1 MALSATIKE
10 SDRPAG
16 PRGSARRSVG
26 WMGLGRGH
34 RARPFEWVVEKAMLL
49 VALSAI
55 LMVFLIFAFV
65 GREAL
70 PVILGQTST
79 VHARAARP
87 VADLERMTV
96 GEVQAYLELKP
107 KQYETLDRQI
117 LVTLMELKIEAAK
130 EAFHD
135 PDAGA
140 NTAAWRF
147 LLWPHRWSDYPEPK
161 FIWQPVSPVPKFN
174 LVPLLVGSLKATLVA
189 LLFSVPLALG
199 AALYVSQLGPPRFR
213 EILKPA
219 IEMLSGVPSV
229 VLGFFALLVMAT
241 WLQKVGGY
249 DSRLNAL
256 VAGLAMGFAI
266 IPIVFSLAEDA
277 LTSVPRSLTQA
288 ALALGAS
295 RWQAAWQVALPAA
308 LPGVCAAVMLGL
320 GRAIGETMV
329 VLMASGNASILSWS
343 VFDSTRT
350 LTATIAAEM
359 AEAARGGVHYQVLF
373 LLGTLLL
380 VVTLL
385 ANLAGEVIVRRL
397 KRRLEAKNP

>member
-1 MALSATIKE
+1 MTLPATIKD
-10 SDRPAG
+10 SDHPAG
-16 PRGSARRSVG
+16 PRGPARRAVG
-26 WMGLGRGH
+26 WLGLRRGH
-34 RARPFEWVVEKAMLL
+34 QARPFEWVAEKAILL
-49 VALSAI
+49 VALTAI
-55 LMVFLIFAFV
+55 VMVFLIFAFV

-79 VHARAARP
+79 ARPLAARP
-87 VADLERMTV
+87 VADLESMSSR
-96 GEVQAYLELKP
+96 EVQAYLELRP
-107 KQYETLDRQI
+107 QQYETLDRQT

-130 EAFHD
+130 EAGND
-135 PDAGA
+135 PDAGV
-140 NTAAWRF
+140 NTAAWRY
-147 LLWPHRWSDYPEPK
+147 LLWPHRWSDYPEPQY
-161 FIWQPVSPVPKFN
+161 IWQPVSPVPKFN

-189 LLFSVPLALG
+189 LLFSLPLALG

-213 EILKPA
+213 EALKPA

-241 WLQKVGGY
+241 WLQKVCGY

-277 LTSVPRSLTQA
+277 LTGVPRSLTQA

-308 LPGVCAAVMLGL
+308 LPGVCAAVMLGF

-359 AEAARGGVHYQVLF
+359 AEVARGGVHYRVLF

-380 VVTLL
+380 VITLL
-385 ANLAGEVIVRRL
+385 ANLAGGVIVRRL
-397 KRRLEAKNP
+397 KRRLEAKHP